1 MDEPGTGAREVSRA
15 AALDEAFE
23 KAIASARGLLA
34 AGDARAAFAQLERA
48 HVLGQTRFG
57 PHLRVHL
64 GMLRAGWQLR
74 DGPEVLGQLMRLAL
88 VPVGHLTGRL
98 PIGNT
103 GGANVSAFTPMPI
116 APELQRLID
125 EGRP

>member
-1 MDEPGTGAREVSRA
+1 MEA
-15 AALDEAFE
+15 AH
-23 KAIASARGLLA
+23 GLLHR
-34 AGDARAAFAQLERA
+34 GDAHGAFAQLERA

-64 GMLRAGWQLR
+64 GMLRAGWMLR
-74 DGPEVLGQLMRLAL
+74 DGREVAGQLMRLAL
-88 VPVGHLTGRL
+88 VPAGHLSGRL

-116 APELQRLID
+116 PPELQRLID